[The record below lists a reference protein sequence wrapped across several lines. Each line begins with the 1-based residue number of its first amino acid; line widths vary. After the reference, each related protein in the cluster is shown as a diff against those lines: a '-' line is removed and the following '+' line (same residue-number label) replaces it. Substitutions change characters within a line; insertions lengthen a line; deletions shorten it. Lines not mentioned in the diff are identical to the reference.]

1 MMWKFLGILAVLVG
15 CASAPA
21 VRHPDIGIEK
31 PARESS
37 TDTTPIA
44 KWWTH
49 LGDARLDTLVDQA
62 LHLSLIHI

>member
-1 MMWKFLGILAVLVG
+1 MMWKFLGILAVLGG

-31 PARESS
+31 PAWESS

-49 LGDARLDTLVDQA
+49 LGDARLDTLSRPSAAQQ
-62 LHLSLIHI
+62 L